1 MDNIPEIQPIRER
14 RYERIPVDKVK
25 VINSR
30 DREQEQFEMNVESI
44 EQIGLLKPIRVND
57 KFLERSGYYELIC
70 GEGRLL
76 AHQKL
81 GRTHVVAEVV
91 TCTRKDAYLQS
102 LVENIARTNP
112 RSMDFARELKRLRDE
127 GWSHKQIARIA
138 CKSESYIRQYICLVE
153 QGEERLIDGVEKGV
167 FPIAFAGLVASAE
180 DAELQNILMD
190 AFDDGLVTTNNFA
203 LARKIITARSK
214 DHKKQR
220 PEKPYTVDQLKQDIA
235 EVTKIKTSYI
245 REAKTK
251 ENRFMTL
258 LSEINLLWRDEEFRQ
273 LLREESLFE
282 RPSLSGD
289 FHYEPEGKTT

>member
-1 MDNIPEIQPIRER
+1 
-14 RYERIPVDKVK
+14 
-25 VINSR
+25 
-30 DREQEQFEMNVESI
+30 
-44 EQIGLLKPIRVND
+44 
-57 KFLERSGYYELIC
+57 
-70 GEGRLL
+70 
-76 AHQKL
+76 
-81 GRTHVVAEVV
+81 
-91 TCTRKDAYLQS
+91 
-102 LVENIARTNP
+102 
-112 RSMDFARELKRLRDE
+112 MDFARELKRLRDE

-167 FPIAFAGLVASAE
+167 FPIAFAVLVASAE

-214 DHKKQR
+214 DHKQQR

-282 RPSLSGD
+282 RPTLSGD

>member
-1 MDNIPEIQPIRER
+1 VDNTPEIQPIQDR
-14 RYERIPVDKVK
+14 RYEKNPVDKIK

-30 DREQEQFEMNVESI
+30 DREQDQFEMNVVSI
-44 EQIGLLKPIRVND
+44 EQLGLLKPIRVND
-57 KFLERSGYYELIC
+57 KFLGKSGQYELIC

-76 AHQKL
+76 AHKKL
-81 GRTHVVAEVV
+81 GLTHVVAEVV
-91 TCTRKDAYLQS
+91 TCTRKEAYLQS

-112 RSMDFARELKRLRDE
+112 KSMDFARELKRLHDE

-153 QGEERLIDGVEKGV
+153 QGEERLIDGVEKGI
-167 FPIAFAGLVASAE
+167 FPIAFAVLVASSE
-180 DAELQNILMD
+180 NAELQNILMD
-190 AFDDGLVTTNNFA
+190 AFDDGLVTTQNFA

-214 DHKKQR
+214 DHKLHR

-235 EVTKIKTSYI
+235 DATKIKTSYV

-258 LSEINLLWRDEEFRQ
+258 LNQINLLWRDEEFRQ
-273 LLREESLFE
+273 LLKEESLDE
-282 RPSLSGD
+282 RPALSGD
-289 FHYEPEGKTT
+289 FHYEPEGKA